1 MKKYMLCVFALAL
14 IAATLPLA
22 ALEGQVVTVNGK
34 VEIQDTGGVWKTLKA
49 GDPLT
54 AGSMIST
61 GFKSEATLKL
71 GASIL
76 TVRPLTRMTL
86 TQLVEKEDIVNTEL
100 YLEVGNVKA
109 EVNSLNNKKNGFT
122 VKSPVATAS
131 VRGTI
136 FEIGEDL
143 VITKGVVVFST
154 PLGQTRTGT
163 VGQQL
168 VLVGDSIA
176 SPIAALQTQMQ
187 TIALSETPSTEVK
200 SVISAT
206 SSAPAPVA
214 PVITASSPS
223 PVAPVLVPVMPTTL
237 SLTVN

>member
-1 MKKYMLCVFALAL
+1 MKKYMLCVLASAL
-14 IAATLPLA
+14 IAATLPVA

-34 VEIQDTGGVWKTLKA
+34 VEIQDAGGAWKALKA

-61 GFKSEATLKL
+61 GFKSEATVKL

-76 TVRPLTRMTL
+76 TIKPLTRLTL
-86 TQLVEKEDIVNTEL
+86 TQLVEKEDTVKTEL

-136 FEIGEDL
+136 FELGDDL
-143 VITKGVVVFST
+143 VVTRGKVLLETPIGRTSMGLQGVK
-154 PLGQTRTGT
+154 L
-163 VGQQL
+163 L
-168 VLVGDSIA
+168 IVGDSIT
-176 SPIAALQTQMQ
+176 SPAIALGSSMD
-187 TIALSETPSTEVK
+187 TIPLSETPSTEVK
-200 SVISAT
+200 SAISAT
-206 SSAPAPVA
+206 SASPAPVA
-214 PVITASSPS
+214 PVSTASAP
-223 PVAPVLVPVMPTTL
+223 PVVAPYVNVPTL
-237 SLTVN
+237 SLTLN